1 MRKIIVN
8 LDSETER
15 YQHFLKYNIIA
26 ERLSPVPLDDKELL
40 LSKPLPARYMEAVN
54 TNFWELL

>member
-1 MRKIIVN
+1 MISMN
-8 LDSETER
+8 LTGKKLQVMIR
-15 YQHFLKYNIIA
+15 LLK
-26 ERLSPVPLDDKELL
+26 LL